1 MSDVAKRY
9 YWDAETQ
16 VYIDRNGEQCMC
28 PAVVYDGDYMAILG
42 ERDAAVRRA
51 EEAGSALTAERTR
64 REALGA
70 RIAELEAERA
80 WLREGVRE
88 WAAYCRVP
96 MNCPNIADSME
107 SAIGDPWHD
116 YTSDGEEK

>member
-1 MSDVAKRY
+1 MDIMDRY
-9 YWDAETQ
+9 EKFS
-16 VYIDRNGEQCMC
+16 
-28 PAVVYDGDYMAILG
+28 L
-42 ERDAAVRRA
+42 AACR
-51 EEAGSALTAERTR
+51 
-64 REALGA
+64 A

-80 WLREGVRE
+80 SLHERVRE

-116 YTSDGEEK
+116 YTSDREEK